1 MFMAIMTFAITGIMF
16 LILHF
21 FINGVWTYYVPTA
34 LVVLSIWLK
43 IIQPAW
49 NADNFIMP
57 ATKMEPSAAAG
68 YLSIIS
74 IGYGIVSIFL
84 WGWIP
89 LIICVCVFVL
99 SLTMRFPHPH

>member
-49 NADNFIMP
+49 NADNFIMSS
-57 ATKMEPSAAAG
+57 TKMEPSAAAG
-68 YLSIIS
+68 YLAIIS

-84 WGWIP
+84 GGWIP
-89 LIICVCVFVL
+89 LIICVFVFVL
-99 SLTMRFPHPH
+99 SLTMKFPHPH